1 MSFDVSG
8 NAYDRFMGRYAQELA
23 PPFADFAGV
32 REGHVLDVGC
42 GSGVLTEE
50 LARRVGGAE
59 RRRGRPVPDGRR
71 LPRACSGCGRPNR
84 RSRGAAV
91 AGRNLRR
98 GARAA
103 RPAFPRRPAR
113 RPRRDGAGRAQPAAS
128 SQAAPGTFRRCP
140 SFAPSGRS
148 RASSTPRR
156 APRRRSSRRSK
167 SSKRSAAMPGSRRSR
182 RRRSTSRRATRASPS
197 FGSSFELGVG
207 PAGQYYGSL
216 TRETRDAL
224 RDEYYVR
231 IGEPEG
237 AFDLPA
243 QAWAV
248 RGRVPT

>member
-50 LARRVGGAE
+50 LARRVGEENVAAVDPSPLVDACRARVPGADVRTGAAE
-59 RRRGRPVPDGRR
+59 ALPWPDGTFDAA
-71 LPRACSGCGRPNR
+71 LAQLVLHFLEDPRAGLAEMGRVVHSGGV
-84 RSRGAAV
+84 V
-91 AGRNLRR
+91 AGSTWHFPQMPLLRTFWQV
-98 GARAA
+98 ARELAPAA
-103 RPAFPRRPAR
+103 RPETQQFETLEELEALG
-113 RPRRDGAGRAQPAAS
+113 RDAGLEQVE
-128 SQAAPGTFRRCP
+128 AAPIDVSTRYE
-140 SFAPSGRS
+140 SFAELW
-148 RASSTPRR
+148 
-156 APRRRSSRRSK
+156 
-167 SSKRSAAMPGSRRSR
+167 
-182 RRRSTSRRATRASPS
+182 
-197 FGSSFELGVG
+197 SSFELGVG
-207 PAGQYYGSL
+207 PAGQFYGSL
-216 TRETRDAL
+216 PVETRDAL